1 MSKLSQS
8 TRRSFLKKAITG
20 AIITGVPSG
29 LIAQPD
35 DNVLTLENPA
45 NEKKFSP
52 NDQVNIAVIGM
63 GIMGFNNL
71 ETSVQIPG
79 VKLIAACDLYSGRLD
94 RTKELY
100 GKDIFTTKDYREILD
115 RK

>member
-29 LIAQPD
+29 LIARPEGK
-35 DNVLTLENPA
+35 VHTLEMITHD
-45 NEKKFSP
+45 KKFSA

-71 ETSVQIPG
+71 GTSVKIPG
-79 VKLIAACDLYSGRLD
+79 VKLNEQKRFTERIFSPQRTTVKYWIARMW
-94 RTKELY
+94 TP
-100 GKDIFTTKDYREILD
+100 
-115 RK
+115 